1 MSCLPPPATA
11 TRGGAGRERAASA
24 VADPL
29 SAGKVSVIIP
39 AFNAARYLPACIESV
54 FAQTYRDTEVIVV
67 DDGSTDNTPQVLDRY
82 PTIKVVSKENGGTAS
97 AINSGI
103 GAMTGDWF
111 KAVGADDVI
120 YPNCLADLIR
130 ANAALGPNSR
140 VIPAMSVRIVY
151 TDGTEWM
158 SGYDYNHMTTFEQGV
173 RQMDHWIAGNAE
185 SVFHKSV
192 FKRVGTLNTSL
203 RFAEDYDHS
212 LRLLLIHKYR
222 FWHIPRPVY
231 EYRIRHA
238 SQSSVSPQLRQDAMD
253 SVRKSIL
260 DMLPADERSKYLSAL
275 ARYRRNKEFAR
286 GVFDFV
292 NRSLVPPDS
301 ASYASPARLAASRLI
316 RSSPRIHE
324 LYRGALSAR
333 RAGSMRYLAGWMWAA
348 RHPDHW
354 LVSRC
359 RSLHPNSLNEV
370 TPFFWAKSPDARV
383 ACPSRS
389 PKWERP

>member
-1 MSCLPPPATA
+1 MSGLPHPATA
-11 TRGGAGRERAASA
+11 AGWAGRGRPPGAAGK
-24 VADPL
+24 DPPA
-29 SAGKVSVIIP
+29 AGKVSVIIP

-54 FAQTYRDTEVIVV
+54 LAQTYRDKEVIVV
-67 DDGSTDNTPQVLDRY
+67 DDGSTDGTAQVLDRY
-82 PTIKVVSKENGGTAS
+82 PAVRVVSKENGGTAS

-103 GAMTGDWF
+103 GAMAGDWF

-130 ANAALGPNSR
+130 ASAALGPNSR

-173 RQMDHWIAGNAE
+173 RQMDHWIGGNAE
-185 SVFHKSV
+185 TVFHRSVFE
-192 FKRVGTLNTSL
+192 RVGTLDTSL

-212 LRLLLIHKYR
+212 LRLLLLHKYR

-231 EYRIRHA
+231 EYRIRPA
-238 SQSSVSPQLRQDAMD
+238 SQSSVSPRLRRDAMD
-253 SVRKSIL
+253 GVRKSIL
-260 DMLPADERSKYLSAL
+260 GMLPADERSKYISAL
-275 ARYRRNKEFAR
+275 ARYRRNKEFVR

-292 NRSLVPPDS
+292 NRPLAPPGR
-301 ASYASPARLAASRLI
+301 ASRAGPARLAASRMI

-324 LYRGALSAR
+324 LYRGALSAK
-333 RAGSMRYLAGWMWAA
+333 RAGSMRYFAGWVWAG

-354 LVSRC
+354 LASRC
-359 RSLHPNSLNEV
+359 RGLHPNNLHEV
-370 TPFFWAKSPDARV
+370 TPFHRAKSPDARV
-383 ACPSRS
+383 AGP
-389 PKWERP
+389 PGRP